1 MLLCKVVMYRYYV
14 LSMHENGAAK
24 ATVYNFSV
32 NYCAS
37 LFFGAVVFG
46 EIVTARLCLGV
57 SLILA
62 GTAIIS

>member
-1 MLLCKVVMYRYYV
+1 M

-46 EIVTARLCLGV
+46 EVVTARLCIGV